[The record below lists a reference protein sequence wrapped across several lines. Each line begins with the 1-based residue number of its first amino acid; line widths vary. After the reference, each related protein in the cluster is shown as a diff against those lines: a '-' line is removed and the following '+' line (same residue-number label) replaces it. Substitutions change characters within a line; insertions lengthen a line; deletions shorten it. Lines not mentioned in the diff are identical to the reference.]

1 MANMCLNITSNNR
14 AFNATF
20 VGATKNAEKTLF
32 TPGVVPGVDADPV
45 WSTVVNTPADHLDG
59 VTTKTLARLV
69 LVDTTSVG
77 FEVFVDGHG
86 DGDGTL
92 FHDFLLDVFN
102 TLDGVGT
109 LGVLLVTGIRSLVAG
124 FRAGTGALWSLV
136 FWKGVATNHAWWWGY
151 VVSARWESIWLAT
164 VASANIGVVTTSG
177 DTGLDE
183 PVPGTGWLTTVAAH
197 GERAGGTR
205 AAVIGIFGG
214 EEGLVVTGGDAV
226 TIVEGFSGGESPA
239 RSAIRLITNVADD
252 TGTVGPVFTSIETF
266 WDGSNSPAVGLL

>member
-1 MANMCLNITSNNR
+1 MYLNITSNDR

-20 VGATKNAEKTLF
+20 VGATKDAEKTLF

-59 VTTKTLARLV
+59 VTTKTLAGLV

-77 FEVFVDGHG
+77 FEVFVDSHG

-102 TLDGVGT
+102 TSDGVGT
-109 LGVLLVTGIRSLVAG
+109 LGVVLVTGIRSLVAS

-136 FWKGVATNHAWWWGY
+136 FWKGVATNHAWWWGD
-151 VVSARWESIWLAT
+151 VVSARWEGIWLASGSRSD
-164 VASANIGVVTTSG
+164 VGVVTTGG
-177 DTGLDE
+177 DTYLDE

-197 GERAGGTR
+197 GKGAGSTR
-205 AAVIGIFGG
+205 AAVVGIFGG
-214 EEGLVVTGGDAV
+214 EQGLVVTGGDAV
-226 TIVEGFSGGESPA
+226 TIIEGFGGGESPA
-239 RSAIRLITNVADD
+239 RSAIRLVADVTDD

-266 WDGSNSPAVGLL
+266 WDGSDSPAVGLL